1 VAVAVS
7 FAVVLATRTR
17 PVATYGGLPSWL
29 PTAKVDVGRVVQASA
44 AHPWRAIEGDAVSVR
59 VGGGRVLATVVGPDV
74 PEDGK
79 FPVPATS
86 PCTFTVT
93 LSGLAGEVPL
103 VPRAFT
109 ILDELG
115 HLHRPQV
122 TAAGGGAVPTEIR
135 AGRTVTLTVRDVLP
149 TGGGRVRWSPGG
161 TTPIVSWDFD
171 VEID

>member
-1 VAVAVS
+1 MAVAVS
-7 FAVVLATRTR
+7 FAVVVATRTQ
-17 PVATYGGLPSWL
+17 PVPTYGGLPSWL
-29 PTAKVDVGRVVQASA
+29 PKAKVSVGRLVDASA
-44 AHPWRAIEGDAVSVR
+44 AHPWRAIEGDEVSVL
-59 VGGGRVLATVVGPDV
+59 VGNGRVLATTVGPDV
-74 PEDGK
+74 PENGE

-93 LSGLAGEVPL
+93 LKGVAGDVPL
-103 VPRAFT
+103 APRAFT

-122 TAAGGGAVPTEIR
+122 TASDGGAVPTEIR
-135 AGRTVTLTVRDVLP
+135 VGRTVTLTVHDVLP